1 MLICDD
7 DGGLLQELSSLLLD
21 FFSEARLSPPE
32 LALYNEGETLLQS
45 ELLPGDPRADIAFL
59 DVEMPGLSG
68 IDVGQRLMERNP
80 YLKIFIVTS
89 YADYLDDAMRFHVF
103 RYLSKPIDRE
113 RLFRNMRDALT
124 QLSMDTRPIV
134 IETGD
139 GAVTRFADE
148 IMMVEADGRL
158 TLVHTVDNTY
168 PSPRKISHWERALA
182 LPSFYM
188 THRSFLVNMKYVS
201 RFDQSTIDLGSP
213 SGRVCRAYMAR
224 RRYKDFKNAYLTY
237 VEVVH

>member
-139 GAVTRFADE
+139 GAV
-148 IMMVEADGRL
+148 
-158 TLVHTVDNTY
+158 
-168 PSPRKISHWERALA
+168 
-182 LPSFYM
+182 
-188 THRSFLVNMKYVS
+188 
-201 RFDQSTIDLGSP
+201 
-213 SGRVCRAYMAR
+213 
-224 RRYKDFKNAYLTY
+224 
-237 VEVVH
+237 